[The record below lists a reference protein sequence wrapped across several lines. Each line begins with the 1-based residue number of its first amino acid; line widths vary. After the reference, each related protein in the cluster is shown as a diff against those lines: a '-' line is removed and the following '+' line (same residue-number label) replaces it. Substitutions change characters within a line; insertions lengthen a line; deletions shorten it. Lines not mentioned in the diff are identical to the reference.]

1 MKNAAPLSHNRPILA
16 ALAGSILLASL
27 GISIATVALPTLAQA
42 FSASVEQVQWVMLAY
57 LLAVTLAIV
66 GAGRM
71 GDLHG
76 QRRVLLGGLV
86 LFTLASAAC
95 TLAPDL
101 GWLIAARAAQGLG
114 AAVLMALPLS
124 IAKGLVTKQRLG
136 SAMGLLGSMSAIG
149 TALGPSVGGVLI
161 GALGWRWAFAL
172 LTILGLGLLALAW
185 SALPLALPL
194 ARPGGSAA
202 RAPLALGLLR
212 DRAVATPLATNLLVG
227 AIMMSTLVVGP
238 FFLAFGLGLDA
249 AQTGLVMA
257 AGPVTAALSGVP
269 AGRITDR
276 FGAPGSLRAGLALAT
291 AGLCGFALL
300 PAVMGVPGYV
310 LALML
315 VTPGFALFMAANNTG
330 VMLDAPEAHKGM
342 LSGLLGLSRNLGF
355 MLGAALLPLLFAWLL
370 GADGLAH
377 SSRQAMDQAF
387 AATFLAAAGLCLLA
401 LVLAMT
407 RQGAPHCDRP

>member
-1 MKNAAPLSHNRPILA
+1 MKNATPLFHNRPVMA
-16 ALAGSILLASL
+16 ALAGAILLASL
-27 GISIATVALPTLAQA
+27 GISIATVALPTLARD

-76 QRRVLLGGLV
+76 QRRVLLAGLG

-95 TLAPDL
+95 ALAPDL
-101 GWLIAARAAQGLG
+101 GWLIAGRAAQGLG

-124 IAKGLVTKQRLG
+124 IAKGLVAKERLG
-136 SAMGLLGSMSAIG
+136 NAMGLLGSMSAIG

-172 LTILGLGLLALAW
+172 LTLLGLGLLALAW
-185 SALPLALPL
+185 AALPIARPL
-194 ARPGGSAA
+194 AKPGGGAA

-212 DRAVATPLATNLLVG
+212 DRGVATPLAMNLIVG

-257 AGPVTAALSGVP
+257 AGPVAAALSGVP

-291 AGLCGFALL
+291 AGLCAFALL
-300 PAVMGVPGYV
+300 PAVMGVAGYV

-330 VMLDAPEAHKGM
+330 VMMAAPEAHKGM
-342 LSGLLGLSRNLGF
+342 LSGLLGLSRNLGL

-370 GADGLAH
+370 GAGGLSH

-387 AATFLAAAGLCLLA
+387 ATTFLAAAGLCLLT
-401 LVLAMT
+401 LLLAWT
-407 RQGAPHCDRP
+407 RPGARRDQP